1 MPRTRPA
8 PADNAFFSAF
18 RLSAEEQGMTDLP
31 AAVGRCA
38 TRGDRCEGRAG
49 GLFHND
55 TRLLSTFRLLMNGQ
69 QPSLLS
75 SAVSQEC

>member
-1 MPRTRPA
+1 
-8 PADNAFFSAF
+8 
-18 RLSAEEQGMTDLP
+18 MTDLP

-55 TRLLSTFRLLMNGQ
+55 TRRLSTFRLLMNGQ

-75 SAVSQEC
+75 SAMSPEC